1 MSGIG
6 HNQVGPFVRVLALR
20 LFRKIRGERTMLQI
34 PRPTP
39 TCTRFQTTIEM
50 PCIKC
55 GALMRLALIE
65 PHGPNFELMTYRCT
79 PCAGEE
85 SFLQAI

>member
-1 MSGIG
+1 VSGIG
-6 HNQVGPFVRVLALR
+6 HTGGKPVARVGSVAFPLLGF
-20 LFRKIRGERTMLQI
+20 EDPMLTI

-55 GALMRLALIE
+55 GMQMRLASIE
-65 PHGPNFELMTYRCT
+65 PQGQQFDLLTYRCI
-79 PCAGEE
+79 PCVSEE
-85 SFLQAI
+85 SFLQTI

>member
-1 MSGIG
+1 
-6 HNQVGPFVRVLALR
+6 LR
-20 LFRKIRGERTMLQI
+20 SFLEFEDTMLQI

-55 GALMRLALIE
+55 GERMRLASIE
-65 PHGPNFELMTYRCT
+65 PQGHNFDLVTYRCI
-79 PCAGEE
+79 PCVCEE
-85 SFLQAI
+85 SFLQPV